1 MKQFMQSK
9 KIVNGRYCHQSA
21 SLTDQEHS
29 KFFALNR
36 QLRKGILI
44 MKITGVLLLVACM
57 HVSANVFSQN
67 ITLTEK
73 NVSLETVLKV
83 IQKQTGYALLYSNEV
98 IGKSNPVTVDFKS
111 APLKSAL
118 DQIFENQPLTY
129 RLDEKTILIKEKEP
143 SIIDKIKGIIKTVHV
158 IRGIILTKDGQ
169 PLGGATVQVKDS
181 KTASTSNERGGF
193 SISIDGDDAILVISY
208 VGYIT
213 REIPVTSA
221 SDGLTIRLVVNESQ
235 LDAVQII
242 AYGTTTARLNTGSV
256 STITAADISKQPVLN
271 PLQALEGRM
280 SGVYITQN
288 SGISG
293 SNYNIQIEGQNS
305 LRNTA
310 TNNGNLPLYV
320 IDGVPY
326 NSATLSTQGLAPY
339 SGTPAYPT
347 NGASP
352 LNSINP
358 QDIESITIL
367 KDADA
372 TSIYGSRGA
381 NGVVLITTK
390 KGKAGEMQVDANV
403 YAGAGDISERMDLL
417 NLGQYLEMRNEAL
430 KNDNIAKPGI
440 KDYDINGAWDQTRS
454 TDWQKELLGGTAKMT
469 DAQLTLSGGNSLT
482 QYRIGA
488 GYHRETSV
496 FEGDNSTQRG
506 TFSINITNRSA
517 NNKFKSNIGINYAY
531 NLSDLI
537 GTDLTSAA
545 LTLAPDAPALYTSSG
560 GLNWQNNTF
569 QNPLASTQ
577 TPYTSKTYNL
587 IANGNLSYEFAK
599 NLILS
604 TNLGYTNTILN
615 ELKEIYT
622 TSVNPQQALT
632 QPLKS
637 LFGNNSNISWI
648 IEPQLNWDK
657 MFGKNHVH
665 LLLGGTLQDQ
675 VTDMLATNAFGF
687 ISKDQMENPGAA
699 PSNDVTVTRNYADY
713 KYAAI
718 FGRITYDWNK
728 KYLLDLTARRDGSSR
743 FGPDK
748 QFANFGAVGGAWI
761 FSSEDFAKQDL
772 PFLSFGKLR
781 ASYGITGSDQIGNY
795 QYLNDYGIVGQYQ
808 GVRGLLPLQ
817 LYNPDFQWEVN
828 KKIEAAI
835 ELGFLKDR
843 LLATISYYRNRSSD
857 QLIGYPLAP
866 TTGFG
871 SIEYNLPATVQN
883 TGTGIELTSVNIK
896 NKDFKWSSNFNIT
909 IPQNKLIS
917 FPDLAGS
924 SYADQYVVGQPL
936 SIQKSYTV
944 TGVDPKTGLYVVQDV
959 NKDGQY
965 DNNDYSSIK
974 NIGQQFYGGLGN
986 SLSYKNFQFDFF
998 FQFVKQNGKNVL
1010 NAFGQPGALGNQ
1022 PVQVLQRWQNPGD
1035 ITNIQRY
1042 GTIGGPAYLPSVY
1055 YDFSNENVTDASF
1068 IRLKNVAFSY
1078 RLPSP
1083 FLQKLNVKNC
1093 RIYVQGQ
1100 NVLTFTKY
1108 LGLDPETQ
1116 GTSLPPLRYIT
1127 AGLQITL

>member
-1 MKQFMQSK
+1 MKQFMQSE
-9 KIVNGRYCHQSA
+9 KIVTDGYCHQPA
-21 SLTDQEHS
+21 SLTDQGNS
-29 KFFALNR
+29 KFFALNK

-44 MKITGVLLLVACM
+44 MKITGILLLVACM

-73 NVSLETVLKV
+73 KVSLEAVLKV

-98 IGKSNPVTVDFKS
+98 IEKSIPVSVDFKS
-111 APLKSAL
+111 TPLSSAL
-118 DQIFENQPLTY
+118 AQLFENQPLTY
-129 RLDEKTILIKEKEP
+129 SLDGKTILIKEKEP
-143 SIIDKIKGIIKTVHV
+143 PIVDKIKEITTAHLIH
-158 IRGIILTKDGQ
+158 GIILSKDGQ

-181 KTASTSNERGGF
+181 KIASTSNERGGF
-193 SISIDGDDAILVISY
+193 SISINGDAAILVISY
-208 VGYIT
+208 IGYIT

-221 SDGLTIRLVVNESQ
+221 SDQLVIRLLINEST
-235 LDAVQII
+235 LDEVQVI

-256 STITAADISKQPVLN
+256 STISAADIAKQPVLN
-271 PLQALEGRM
+271 PLQAMEGRM

-326 NSATLSTQGLAPY
+326 NSTTLSTQGLAPY
-339 SGTPAYPT
+339 SSTPVYPT

-358 QDIESITIL
+358 QDIESITVL

-390 KGKAGEMQVDANV
+390 RGKAGDMQVDANV

-417 NLGQYLEMRNEAL
+417 NLSQYLEMRAEAL

-440 KDYDINGAWDQTRS
+440 RDYDINGDWDKTRY
-454 TDWQKELLGGTAKMT
+454 TNWQNELLGGTAKMT
-469 DAQLTLSGGNSLT
+469 DAQLTFSGGNSLT

-496 FEGDNSTQRG
+496 FEGNNSTQRG

-537 GTDLTSAA
+537 GADYTSAA
-545 LTLAPDAPALYTSSG
+545 LLTPPDAPPLYTSTG
-560 GLNWQNNTF
+560 ALNWQNNTF

-577 TPYTSKTYNL
+577 QPYTSKTYNL

-599 NLILS
+599 DLILS
-604 TNLGYTNTILN
+604 TNLGYTNTVLN

-622 TSVNPQQALT
+622 TSVDPLQALT
-632 QPLKS
+632 TPLRS
-637 LFGNNSNISWI
+637 MFGNNSNISWI

-657 MFGKNHVH
+657 MFDKNHVH
-665 LLLGGTLQDQ
+665 ILLGGTLQNQ
-675 VTDMLATNAFGF
+675 VTDMLATNAYGF
-687 ISKDQMENPGAA
+687 ISEDQMQNPGAA

-713 KYAAI
+713 KYSAI
-718 FGRITYDWNK
+718 FGRINYDWNK

-748 QFANFGAVGGAWI
+748 QFANFGAIGGAWI
-761 FSSEDFAKQDL
+761 FSSEDFAKQNL
-772 PFLSFGKLR
+772 SFLSFGKLR

-795 QYLNDYGIVGQYQ
+795 QYLNDYAISGQYQ
-808 GVRGLLPLQ
+808 DVRGLLPLQ

-828 KKIEAAI
+828 KKIAAAI

-843 LLATISYYRNRSSD
+843 ILATISYYRNRSSD
-857 QLIGYPLAP
+857 QLVGYPLAP
-866 TTGFG
+866 TTGFS

-883 TGTGIELTSVNIK
+883 TGT
-896 NKDFKWSSNFNIT
+896 
-909 IPQNKLIS
+909 
-917 FPDLAGS
+917 
-924 SYADQYVVGQPL
+924 
-936 SIQKSYTV
+936 
-944 TGVDPKTGLYVVQDV
+944 
-959 NKDGQY
+959 
-965 DNNDYSSIK
+965 
-974 NIGQQFYGGLGN
+974 
-986 SLSYKNFQFDFF
+986 
-998 FQFVKQNGKNVL
+998 
-1010 NAFGQPGALGNQ
+1010 
-1022 PVQVLQRWQNPGD
+1022 
-1035 ITNIQRY
+1035 
-1042 GTIGGPAYLPSVY
+1042 
-1055 YDFSNENVTDASF
+1055 
-1068 IRLKNVAFSY
+1068 
-1078 RLPSP
+1078 
-1083 FLQKLNVKNC
+1083 
-1093 RIYVQGQ
+1093 
-1100 NVLTFTKY
+1100 
-1108 LGLDPETQ
+1108 
-1116 GTSLPPLRYIT
+1116 
-1127 AGLQITL
+1127 